1 MAEISETLRKAH
13 AGIPN
18 ITAIINGHMPAQ
30 TTWDDLKQFSE
41 FNADLVTWARAGLK
55 AGKTPEQ
62 LAAEWKVPEKY
73 KGYSSTVS
81 PMMGGLAGRIQGLQK
96 ESK

>member
-1 MAEISETLRKAH
+1 
-13 AGIPN
+13 
-18 ITAIINGHMPAQ
+18 MPAQ

-41 FNADLVTWARAGLK
+41 FNADLVAWARAGLK

-73 KGYSSTVS
+73 RGYSSTVS
-81 PMMGGLAGRIQGLQK
+81 TMLGGLAGRIQGLQK
-96 ESK
+96 EIQ

>member
-1 MAEISETLRKAH
+1 MLQIADTLRKAH

-18 ITAIINGHMPAQ
+18 VTTIINGHTPAQ
-30 TTWDDLKQFSE
+30 SAWADLKEFAD

-55 AGKTPEQ
+55 AGKTAEQ
-62 LAAEWKVPEKY
+62 LAAEWKLPEKY

-81 PMMGGLAGRIQGLQK
+81 PNMGGLVGRIQGLQK
-96 ESK
+96 EIQ